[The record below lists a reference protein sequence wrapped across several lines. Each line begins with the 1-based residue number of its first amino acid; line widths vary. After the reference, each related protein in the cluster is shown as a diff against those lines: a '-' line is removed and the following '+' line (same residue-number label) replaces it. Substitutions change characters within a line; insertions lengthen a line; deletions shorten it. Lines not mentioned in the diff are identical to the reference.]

1 MILKKLILIAFL
13 ILPATII
20 NAQSANDYFHK
31 AANFYINGEKA
42 NAKKTIEEAIQK
54 FPNDARNKQLAN
66 AINKLPNDP
75 PKKNQNKQNNQ
86 NKDQNQKQNQ
96 QPQPQ
101 KPQMSKENA
110 QQILDALLQD
120 EKNAQDKAK
129 KIPVRGTKKAEKDW

>member
-13 ILPATII
+13 ILPTTMI
-20 NAQSANDYFHK
+20 NAQSVNDYFHK
-31 AANFYINGEKA
+31 AANFYINGEKT

-54 FPNDARNKQLAN
+54 FPQDARARQLAN
-66 AINKLPNDP
+66 AINKLPDDP
-75 PKKNQNKQNNQ
+75 PKSNQNKQDNQ
-86 NKDQNQKQNQ
+86 NKNQQQKQ
-96 QPQPQ
+96 QPHSQ

-129 KIPVRGTKKAEKDW
+129 KQPVRGTKKADKDW